1 MDASI
6 FLNIYGNVD
15 VTKAFTSISDNEDE
29 LSCVLRI
36 HLLSERLL
44 DAWISSSIGVED
56 LFENAKDERLKFRLT
71 FALKLALAKKL
82 GFPNEFVKCLQILN
96 TRRNDFAHR
105 YDCEPLSDSDI
116 EKMATAIRSYP
127 APEKAISI
135 DEVNFQVFTQDGKPL
150 TPFLFKSATTPKRIK
165 LLIIYAAILARI
177 MAIVSKKG
185 FAGDPLGFK
194 Y

>member
-1 MDASI
+1 MDANI

-15 VTKAFTSISDNEDE
+15 VTKAFTTISDNEDE
-29 LSCVLRI
+29 LSCVLKI

-44 DAWISSSIGVED
+44 DAWISSTVGVED

-82 GFPNEFVKCLQILN
+82 DLPNEFVKCLQILN

-105 YDCEPLSDSDI
+105 YDCDPLSDADI
-116 EKMATAIRSYP
+116 EKMAAAIRSYP
-127 APEKAISI
+127 APEKAIPI
-135 DEVNFQVFTQDGKPL
+135 DEVKFQVFTKDGEPL
-150 TPFLFKSATTPKRIK
+150 APFSFKSETTPRRIK
-165 LLIIYAAILARI
+165 LLIIYAAILVRI
-177 MAIVSKKG
+177 MAIVSRKA
-185 FAGDPLGFK
+185 FPGDPLGFK